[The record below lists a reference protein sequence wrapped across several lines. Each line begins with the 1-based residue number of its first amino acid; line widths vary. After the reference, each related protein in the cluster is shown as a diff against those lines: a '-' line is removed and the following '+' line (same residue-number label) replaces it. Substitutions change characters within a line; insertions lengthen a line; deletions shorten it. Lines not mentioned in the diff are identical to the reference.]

1 MTRITRQRMPLTKD
15 DTDAGERAID
25 EAAEIRARL
34 DKGFANL
41 QKRAK
46 ERDKFGAIVT
56 RMIGPGGLVHLYN
69 DALDRV
75 QELVP
80 VDRLA
85 AMRDELAV
93 RLERGFHMENDAD
106 GKVEAQFARLLTRHD
121 TICDALRDSVTTD
134 VLGRIGFW
142 EDKTSGHS

>member
-1 MTRITRQRMPLTKD
+1 MPLTKQ

-25 EAAEIRARL
+25 DAVVLRDRL
-34 DKGFANL
+34 MHEGFARL
-41 QKRAK
+41 QKRVK
-46 ERDKFGAIVT
+46 EPDKFDAIVT
-56 RMIGPGGLVHLYN
+56 RMIGSGGLVHLYN

-75 QELVP
+75 QELVS

-93 RLERGFHMENDAD
+93 RLERGFHMENDAE

-142 EDKTSGHS
+142 EDC